1 MGGMAARSDLL
12 DDLIDRL
19 GPLGHVSGRAM
30 FGGHG
35 LYLDGTIVGIVIDE
49 LLYLK
54 VDDANRE
61 DYLAAGATPFTYQG
75 RDRLV
80 TTSYWEA
87 PADIF
92 DDDDTLR
99 RWIAAAHGAARRAH
113 RPAKRARR

>member
-1 MGGMAARSDLL
+1 MRRMTARSDLL

-35 LYLDGTIVGIVIDE
+35 LYLDGTIVGIIIDE

-75 RDRLV
+75 RDRPV

-99 RWIAAAHGAARRAH
+99 RWIAAAHGAARRNQ
-113 RPAKRARR
+113 RPANRARR

>member
-1 MGGMAARSDLL
+1 
-12 DDLIDRL
+12 
-19 GPLGHVSGRAM
+19 M

-61 DYLAAGATPFTYQG
+61 DYLAAGATPFIYQG

-80 TTSYWEA
+80 TTSYW
-87 PADIF
+87 ADIF

-99 RWIAAAHGAARRAH
+99 RWIAAAHGAARRTH
-113 RPAKRARR
+113 RPARRARR